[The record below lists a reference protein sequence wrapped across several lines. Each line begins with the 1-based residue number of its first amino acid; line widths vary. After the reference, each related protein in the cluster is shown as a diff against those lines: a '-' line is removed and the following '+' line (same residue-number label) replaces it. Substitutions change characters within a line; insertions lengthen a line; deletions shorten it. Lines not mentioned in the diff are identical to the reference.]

1 MKVLFYAT
9 LVLAAIALVL
19 HTANAC
25 LSDGEKCVY
34 DPSGQTF
41 DDCCSGFCYQQVG
54 WTEGSVLSIYLQ
66 YWMLFAVS
74 SPLLVVLMALP
85 LR

>member
-9 LVLAAIALVL
+9 LILATIVLIF
-19 HTANAC
+19 HTATAC

-41 DDCCSGFCYQQVG
+41 ADCCSGFCYQQV
-54 WTEGSVLSIYLQ
+54 SI
-66 YWMLFAVS
+66 MKGLF
-74 SPLLVVLMALP
+74 
-85 LR
+85 